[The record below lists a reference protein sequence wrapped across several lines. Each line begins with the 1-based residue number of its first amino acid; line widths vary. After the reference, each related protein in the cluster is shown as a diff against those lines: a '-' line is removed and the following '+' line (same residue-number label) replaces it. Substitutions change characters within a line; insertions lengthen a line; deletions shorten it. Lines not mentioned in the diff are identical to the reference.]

1 LTCSTARSA
10 VTWSLSISFAVA
22 RCHGIHG
29 RARCSD
35 GDDQDR
41 RGAAAE
47 TCRPVGAN
55 ASLRVR
61 SDETSTGRTG
71 VNRFGA
77 SVILLALLPASWS
90 WTPVS
95 WPGRARWL
103 GALLARHVS
112 LSLHAS
118 VRPPHACGVRARPGI
133 DKPSS
138 GSALHQKFRR
148 SPYVPR

>member
-35 GDDQDR
+35 GDD

-55 ASLRVR
+55 ASLRQMRRVR
-61 SDETSTGRTG
+61 GGQE
-71 VNRFGA
+71 
-77 SVILLALLPASWS
+77 
-90 WTPVS
+90 
-95 WPGRARWL
+95 
-103 GALLARHVS
+103 
-112 LSLHAS
+112 
-118 VRPPHACGVRARPGI
+118 
-133 DKPSS
+133 
-138 GSALHQKFRR
+138 
-148 SPYVPR
+148 